1 MLTNERKKE
10 YLERQSEEMELN
22 FFKNE
27 IAMDLYNARIEAA
40 KADGKNDMV
49 RQYEAQIEE
58 AQNADKGNKLYFDI
72 LTEKLSKM

>member
-1 MLTNERKKE
+1 MITDERKKE
-10 YLERQSEEMELN
+10 YLTRQAEEMELN

-27 IAMDLYNARIEAA
+27 IAMDLYRARIEAA

-72 LTEKLSKM
+72 LSERLRNL

>member
-10 YLERQSEEMELN
+10 YLEAQANEMELN

-40 KADGKNDMV
+40 KADGKTDMV

-72 LTEKLSKM
+72 LSERLRNL